1 MEALVTAAKNGDK
14 EAFVQ
19 LIRINKQS
27 MYKAAWVYL
36 RNEQDI
42 AQSYDQG
49 SSQHDPHGSRDT
61 PPCRQIQRCHH
72 TGKGHLGPYRHIVCT
87 ADQHKGDSH
96 CTDQVIG

>member
-42 AQSYDQG
+42 ADARSEERRVG
-49 SSQHDPHGSRDT
+49 KECRSRWS
-61 PPCRQIQRCHH
+61 
-72 TGKGHLGPYRHIVCT
+72 PYH
-87 ADQHKGDSH
+87 
-96 CTDQVIG
+96 